1 MLICFTGNLCMI
13 VVPACR
19 NHHRIFKSHLIFV
32 PARSHLWFSFVMI
45 KWVNDKRHA
54 NFIETW
60 HETSLH
66 PPCVEIKSHKNLH
79 LRLDNKS
86 RLHNQTG
93 PKLNS
98 QPIQNQS
105 TLKVEPNRTQPSGC
119 LLTKPCTRKIRCA
132 KNAVGKTWS
141 HLLKPLNN

>member
-1 MLICFTGNLCMI
+1 MQISQKRDMKRPYI
-13 VVPACR
+13 
-19 NHHRIFKSHLIFV
+19 HHVWKS
-32 PARSHLWFSFVMI
+32 
-45 KWVNDKRHA
+45 
-54 NFIETW
+54 E
-60 HETSLH
+60 
-66 PPCVEIKSHKNLH
+66 SHKNLH

-132 KNAVGKTWS
+132 KNAVGKT
-141 HLLKPLNN
+141 